1 MIDGSTMIVAGV
13 VMQSAVQAHRVIAT
27 LRPRLRGPG
36 MLAAITFLPVPHEP
50 VLPGRNVALVAP
62 APLDR

>member
-1 MIDGSTMIVAGV
+1 MIDGSTMIIAGV

-36 MLAAITFLPVPHEP
+36 MLAAIAFLPVPHEP
-50 VLPGRNVALVAP
+50 VLTGRPSAIVAP
-62 APLDR
+62 ALPHR